1 MTDLTAQ
8 SRPLSVPNMITIG
21 RVIAV
26 PLLVSSL
33 FFIESDLGRWIA
45 FGIFVIAAASDF
57 VDGYLARAWQQQSA
71 FGKML
76 DPIADKLLVGASV
89 LMLVYDSTISGTSI
103 WAALIILCREI
114 LVSGLREFLAE
125 LQVKLHVTWLSKWKT
140 IMQLIAIGLLIIGPA
155 AGAYAQGIVAMGMAL
170 LWVAA
175 FITLWT
181 GYGYT
186 VAAVS
191 EAMRRRSPCS

>member
-8 SRPLSVPNMITIG
+8 SRPLSIPNMLTIG

-26 PLLVSSL
+26 PLLVSAL
-33 FFIESDLGRWIA
+33 YFIEGNLGRWIA
-45 FGIFVIAAASDF
+45 FGLFFVAAASDF
-57 VDGYLARAWQQQSA
+57 LDGYLARAWHQQSA

-76 DPIADKLLVGASV
+76 DPIADKLLVGASI
-89 LMLVYDSTISGTSI
+89 LMLVYDQTITGSAI
-103 WAALIILCREI
+103 WAAIIILCREI

-125 LQVKLHVTWLSKWKT
+125 LQVKLHVTWLSKSKT
-140 IMQLIAIGLLIIGPA
+140 IFQLVAIGLLIMGPA
-155 AGAYAQGIVAMGMAL
+155 TGEGAAFVGNIGLTL

-175 FITLWT
+175 FITIWT

-191 EAMRRRSPCS
+191 EAMRR

>member
-1 MTDLTAQ
+1 MTDTTIH
-8 SRPLSVPNMITIG
+8 SRPFSIPNMLTIG
-21 RVIAV
+21 RVFAV
-26 PLLVSSL
+26 PLLVCAL
-33 FFIESDLGRWIA
+33 YFIEGNTGRWIA
-45 FGIFVIAAASDF
+45 FGIFIVAAASDF
-57 VDGYLARAWQQQSA
+57 LDGYLARAWQQQSA

-89 LMLVYDSTISGTSI
+89 LMLVHDGTMSGTSI

-140 IMQLIAIGLLIIGPA
+140 ILQLIAIGLLIIGPA
-155 AGAYAQGIVAMGMAL
+155 IEASVPGIDHLGLTL
-170 LWVAA
+170 LWCAA
-175 FITLWT
+175 VITLWT

-191 EAMRRRSPCS
+191 EAMRR

>member
-8 SRPLSVPNMITIG
+8 SRPLSIPNMLTIG
-21 RVIAV
+21 RVVAV
-26 PLLVSSL
+26 PLLVCAL
-33 FFIESDLGRWIA
+33 YFIEGNQGRWIA
-45 FGIFVIAAASDF
+45 FGIFMLAAASDF
-57 VDGYLARAWQQQSA
+57 LDGYLARAWQQQSA

-76 DPIADKLLVGASV
+76 DPIADKLLVGASI
-89 LMLVYDSTISGTSI
+89 LMLVFDQTLSGAAI
-103 WAALIILCREI
+103 WAALIILGREI

-140 IMQLIAIGLLIIGPA
+140 SLQLVAIGLLIIAPA
-155 AGAYAQGIVAMGMAL
+155 IEATVPGVREIGLTL
-170 LWVAA
+170 LWMAA
-175 FITLWT
+175 VLTLWT

-191 EAMRRRSPCS
+191 EAMRR

>member
-1 MTDLTAQ
+1 MTDLTAH
-8 SRPLSVPNMITIG
+8 SRPFSIPNMLTIG
-21 RVIAV
+21 RVFAV

-33 FFIESDLGRWIA
+33 FFIEGNLGRSVA
-45 FGIFVIAAASDF
+45 FGIFIVAAASDF
-57 VDGYLARAWQQQSA
+57 LDGYLARAWQQQSA

-89 LMLVYDSTISGTSI
+89 LMLVYDNTLSGTAI

-140 IMQLIAIGLLIIGPA
+140 ILQLVAIGLLIIGPA
-155 AGAYAQGIVAMGMAL
+155 SGALSEGINDLGLAL

-191 EAMRRRSPCS
+191 EAMRR

>member
-1 MTDLTAQ
+1 M
-8 SRPLSVPNMITIG
+8 
-21 RVIAV
+21 
-26 PLLVSSL
+26 
-33 FFIESDLGRWIA
+33 
-45 FGIFVIAAASDF
+45 IAAASDF
-57 VDGYLARAWQQQSA
+57 LDGYLARAWQQQSA

-89 LMLVYDSTISGTSI
+89 LMLVFDNTVSGSAI

-140 IMQLIAIGLLIIGPA
+140 ILQLVAIGLLIVGPA
-155 AGAYAQGIVAMGMAL
+155 AENMMPGLTDLGLTL
-170 LWVAA
+170 LWLAA
-175 FITLWT
+175 VLTLWT

-186 VAAVS
+186 VAAVA
-191 EAMRRRSPCS
+191 EAMRR

>member
-1 MTDLTAQ
+1 MTDVSLH
-8 SRPLSVPNMITIG
+8 SRPFSIPNMLTIG
-21 RVIAV
+21 RVFAV

-33 FFIESDLGRWIA
+33 YFIEGNTGRWIA
-45 FGIFVIAAASDF
+45 FGIFFVAAASDF
-57 VDGYLARAWQQQSA
+57 LDGYLARAWQQQSA

-76 DPIADKLLVGASV
+76 DPIADKLLVGASL
-89 LMLVYDSTISGTSI
+89 LMLVHDGTIAGTAI

-140 IMQLIAIGLLIIGPA
+140 ILQLIALGLLIIRPA
-155 AGAYAQGIVAMGMAL
+155 IEGSVPGIENIGLTL
-170 LWVAA
+170 LWCAA
-175 FITLWT
+175 VITLWT

-191 EAMRRRSPCS
+191 EAMRR